1 MIIVNQAKDMI
12 VNFNNVESIDIAVDL
27 DGTGKLPHEIY
38 YETNSKREKL
48 GTYSTEERAKEV
60 FNEIVQCYA
69 NTEQYKSMSNTASAD
84 FLNDLLKNAIIYA
97 MPEK

>member
-12 VNFNNVESIDIAVDL
+12 VNFNNVESIDIVVDL

-60 FNEIVQCYA
+60 LKEIVQCYA
-69 NTEQYKSMSNTASAD
+69 NTEQYKCLANTVDAEC
-84 FLNDLLKNAIIYA
+84 LNDLAENTFVYA
-97 MPEK
+97 MPEE

>member
-1 MIIVNQAKDMI
+1 MIIVNQTKDMI
-12 VNFNNVESIDIAVDL
+12 MNFNNVESIDIAVDL

-60 FNEIVQCYA
+60 LQEIVDTFIGIRA
-69 NTEQYKSMSNTASAD
+69 IENIEKDLTFDENTQVRIRPKVYYMS
-84 FLNDLLKNAIIYA
+84 
-97 MPEK
+97 EK